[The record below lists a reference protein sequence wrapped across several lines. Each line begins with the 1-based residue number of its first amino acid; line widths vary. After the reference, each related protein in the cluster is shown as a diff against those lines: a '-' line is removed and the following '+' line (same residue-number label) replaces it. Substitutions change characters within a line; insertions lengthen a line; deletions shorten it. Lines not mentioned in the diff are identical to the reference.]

1 MHNTN
6 ISENFQKLEHKK
18 YFFVIY
24 REGFLLR
31 ERSVNLV
38 SSDRRMVGSSLSTLY
53 RFSSNKETDESI
65 LLSD

>member
-1 MHNTN
+1 M
-6 ISENFQKLEHKK
+6 
-18 YFFVIY
+18 
-24 REGFLLR
+24 LR

-65 LLSD
+65 LLSDSVLVV